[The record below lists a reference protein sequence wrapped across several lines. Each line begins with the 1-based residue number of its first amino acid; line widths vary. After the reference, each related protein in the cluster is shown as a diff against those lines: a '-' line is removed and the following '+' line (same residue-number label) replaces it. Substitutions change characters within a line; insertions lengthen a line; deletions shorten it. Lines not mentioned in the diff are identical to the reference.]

1 MEKSSQRFTENFI
14 ERYVHFESLIYEK
27 KKLVMDVSLAS
38 DIESLGHMLSDVS
51 ERDRL
56 HRDFTL
62 DSLSTVVRELI
73 ACFPVYRTYIS
84 RGGRRFRGGPPG
96 HPSRRARR
104 KTAQCSDRHLYF
116 RFSAGYPS
124 PGKIGLIPTAR
135 LAGCS
140 WSLF

>member
-1 MEKSSQRFTENFI
+1 MERPATISRQTLPSSWSIQVTERSSQEFI

-62 DSLSTVVRELI
+62 DSLRTVVRELI

-84 RGGRRFRGGPPG
+84 
-96 HPSRRARR
+96 AE
-104 KTAQCSDRHLYF
+104 
-116 RFSAGYPS
+116 
-124 PGKIGLIPTAR
+124 
-135 LAGCS
+135 
-140 WSLF
+140 